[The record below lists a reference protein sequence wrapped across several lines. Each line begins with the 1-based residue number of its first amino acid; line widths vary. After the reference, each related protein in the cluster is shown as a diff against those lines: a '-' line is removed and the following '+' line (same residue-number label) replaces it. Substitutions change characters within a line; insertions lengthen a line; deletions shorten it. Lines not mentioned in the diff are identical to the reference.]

1 MKTILIVDH
10 VASQREL
17 LVTWLKDDYTVCT
30 AADGAT
36 GLALA
41 AQTEPDLI
49 FLALA
54 LPDSDGGEVARC
66 IKAQAR
72 LRDIPLIALTD
83 QAMCGGDISESGCRL
98 GGRHTHTARRRAG
111 RCHPPQMAR
120 WRLTRMVGQTCCW
133 PRL

>member
-36 GLALA
+36 GMVLA

-49 FLALA
+49 FLAPA
-54 LPDSDGGEVARC
+54 LPDSDGGEVARH
-66 IKAQAR
+66 IKEAR

-83 QAMCGGDISESGCRL
+83 QAMSGADIQGRAAGWADAIRTPLDEEQVAAILRKWL
-98 GGRHTHTARRRAG
+98 GGG
-111 RCHPPQMAR
+111 
-120 WRLTRMVGQTCCW
+120 
-133 PRL
+133 

>member
-36 GLALA
+36 GMALA

-54 LPDSDGGEVARC
+54 LPDTDGGEVARH
-66 IKAQAR
+66 IKAR
-72 LRDIPLIALTD
+72 LRDVPLIALTD
-83 QAMCGGDISESGCRL
+83 QAMSGADIQGRAAGWADAIRTPLDEEQVAAILRKWL
-98 GGRHTHTARRRAG
+98 GGG
-111 RCHPPQMAR
+111 
-120 WRLTRMVGQTCCW
+120 
-133 PRL
+133 

>member
-30 AADGAT
+30 AADGVT
-36 GLALA
+36 GMVLA

-54 LPDSDGGEVARC
+54 LPDSDGGEVARH

-72 LRDIPLIALTD
+72 LRDIPLIVLTD
-83 QAMCGGDISESGCRL
+83 QAMFGADIQGRAAGWADAIRTPLDEEQVAAILRKWL
-98 GGRHTHTARRRAG
+98 GGG
-111 RCHPPQMAR
+111 
-120 WRLTRMVGQTCCW
+120 
-133 PRL
+133 

>member
-36 GLALA
+36 GMALA

-54 LPDSDGGEVARC
+54 LPDTDGGEVARH
-66 IKAQAR
+66 IKAR

-83 QAMCGGDISESGCRL
+83 QAMSGADIQGRAAGWADAIRTPLDEEQVAAILRKWL
-98 GGRHTHTARRRAG
+98 GGG
-111 RCHPPQMAR
+111 
-120 WRLTRMVGQTCCW
+120 
-133 PRL
+133 

>member
-17 LVTWLKDDYTVCT
+17 LGAWLKDDYTVCT

-36 GLALA
+36 GMALA

-54 LPDSDGGEVARC
+54 LPDSDGGEIARR

-72 LRDIPLIALTD
+72 LRDIPLIVLTS
-83 QAMCGGDISESGCRL
+83 QAMPAADAQVRAAGWADTLRTPLDEEQVAATLRKWL
-98 GGRHTHTARRRAG
+98 GGG
-111 RCHPPQMAR
+111 
-120 WRLTRMVGQTCCW
+120 
-133 PRL
+133 

>member
-17 LVTWLKDDYTVCT
+17 LRAWLKDDYTVCT

-36 GLALA
+36 GMALA

-49 FLALA
+49 FLALT
-54 LPDSDGGEVARC
+54 LPDSDGGEVARG

-83 QAMCGGDISESGCRL
+83 PIMSGVGSHWRAAGWADALCTPLDEEQVSAILRKWL
-98 GGRHTHTARRRAG
+98 GGG
-111 RCHPPQMAR
+111 
-120 WRLTRMVGQTCCW
+120 
-133 PRL
+133 